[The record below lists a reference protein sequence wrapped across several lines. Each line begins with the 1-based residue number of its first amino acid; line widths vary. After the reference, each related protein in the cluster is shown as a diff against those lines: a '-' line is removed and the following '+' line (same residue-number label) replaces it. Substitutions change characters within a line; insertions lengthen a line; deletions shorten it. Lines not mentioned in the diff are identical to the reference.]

1 MVPAHLADGLCLAS
15 LCLHL
20 RYRYVT
26 NATLDIISKCA
37 FGHEINAQAL
47 QGEQQPYAQAVN
59 EQTESIFARVLQPWY
74 VQSRVVSSAAPV
86 PHLRA
91 EGSRCT
97 AWHSQCVC
105 GLRAL
110 AHAAPGTSP
119 TGSTS
124 TAPPPAVARLVR

>member
-1 MVPAHLADGLCLAS
+1 MVPAHVADGLCLAS
-15 LCLHL
+15 LCPHL

-74 VQSRVVSSAAPV
+74 AQSRAVSSATPV

-91 EGSRCT
+91 CWSRCT
-97 AWHSQCVC
+97 HVC
-105 GLRAL
+105 GWRAS
-110 AHAAPGTSP
+110 AHAAIGTSP